1 MGISSKGNA
10 MDPNCMSDPG
20 NLLVTLEIERPTNST
35 EEAAFS
41 PLLMFAVRQAANANT
56 PCIQE
61 GCGWLLEQYVHSCKK

>member
-1 MGISSKGNA
+1 MHISSKGNA
-10 MDPNCMSDPG
+10 ADPNWMSDPG
-20 NLLVTLEIERPTNST
+20 NLQVTPEMERSTNCAD
-35 EEAAFS
+35 EAAFS